1 MQSEDGAFF
10 YHRGFLPDALREALI
25 YDLQVKRFARG
36 GSTITMQL
44 VKNVFLNRNKNFA
57 RKLEEALIVWLI
69 ENERLTSKER
79 MYEVYLNIVE
89 WGPLVYYFNK
99 RPSQLNTEESI
110 FLASIIP
117 KPKHFRS
124 SFAEGGQLKENMEG
138 YYKLIAK
145 RLAQKGVISEIEA
158 DSIRP
163 DIQVT
168 GAARNSLAGENP
180 ESSSPSAEE

>member
-1 MQSEDGAFF
+1 
-10 YHRGFLPDALREALI
+10 
-25 YDLQVKRFARG
+25 
-36 GSTITMQL
+36 MQL

-89 WGPLVYYFNK
+89 WGPLVYGIQEASAYYFNK

-168 GAARNSLAGENP
+168 GDALNSLVGDTP
-180 ESSSPSAEE
+180 ESSSPTAEEQ

>member
-1 MQSEDGAFF
+1 M
-10 YHRGFLPDALREALI
+10 L
-25 YDLQVKRFARG
+25 
-36 GSTITMQL
+36 
-44 VKNVFLNRNKNFA
+44 
-57 RKLEEALIVWLI
+57 
-69 ENERLTSKER
+69 
-79 MYEVYLNIVE
+79 
-89 WGPLVYYFNK
+89 
-99 RPSQLNTEESI
+99 
-110 FLASIIP
+110 
-117 KPKHFRS
+117 FRS
-124 SFAEGGQLKENMEG
+124 EGGQLKENMEG

>member
-1 MQSEDGAFF
+1 MHAEEK
-10 YHRGFLPDALREALI
+10 Y
-25 YDLQVKRFARG
+25 V
-36 GSTITMQL
+36 TMQPG
-44 VKNVFLNRNKNFA
+44 KNVFLNRNKNFA

-89 WGPLVYYFNK
+89 WGPLVYGAREASVICSK
-99 RPSQLNTEESI
+99 RPSQLTWKMI

-145 RLAQKGVISEIEA
+145 RLCRVIK
-158 DSIRP
+158 
-163 DIQVT
+163 
-168 GAARNSLAGENP
+168 
-180 ESSSPSAEE
+180 